1 MYIDLSI
8 VGPENQ
14 QGGCHDEDSAV
25 ALCFPVM
32 TCSSKLQS
40 MILVILPL
48 ALMRGAHAGEIDEF
62 YASHPIKVVVGTGPG
77 GGYDIYGRLI
87 ARYLGR
93 YVPGNPKV
101 VVVNMPGASS
111 LRAANYIANIAPKDG
126 TEILLPVQTLPLA
139 QVAGNDKAR
148 FDLRQF
154 SWLGNMSNSA
164 NTVLVMQ
171 SSPAKDLASVKQL
184 VVTVGATSPA
194 SLGGIYPAVMN
205 SMLGTRFKIIYGYE
219 SGDAIDLALERGEV
233 EGRAGTSWAALK
245 AYRANWVRE
254 HKVRVIAQV
263 GLEAEPDLNA
273 PLLTDLATNDQQR
286 GVLAFFSSLVAVG
299 RALALGPD
307 VPADRVAALRKAF
320 DDAMQDPDLRTEAQ
334 RQHLELRPIPGE
346 QVQKAVALMASAD
359 PSVLTYAP
367 GLFQDLK

>member
-1 MYIDLSI
+1 
-8 VGPENQ
+8 V
-14 QGGCHDEDSAV
+14 CHDEDSAV

-77 GGYDIYGRLI
+77 GGYDICGRLI
-87 ARYLGR
+87 ARYLSR

-139 QVAGNDKAR
+139 QVAGNGKAR

-154 SWLGNMSNSA
+154 SLLGNMSNSA

-245 AYRANWVRE
+245 AYRANWLRE

-286 GVLAFFSSLVAVG
+286 EVLAFFSSLVAVG